1 MGNKSF
7 KPFNNIGNVAKN
19 YLAIGPEYFIDTIYI
34 QLFPQQTGDFQG

>member
-1 MGNKSF
+1 MGNKGF